1 MKVKASEGEKEL
13 MNSFMSRAKF
23 VNTQNGQ
30 TQEVPFDQAPDELK
44 SMLKDSFEVP
54 LCKIEVDN
62 NDKEVKRTIV
72 AGAGAKTLVDNGLI
86 ANAVLFHPAYFTDKD
101 EWQSDAEI
109 SMGNGG
115 FAKGKLTYKK
125 VPGGKG
131 GQAVKVTG
139 TLSNDNFKQPGS
151 PLVIKDVKYVVTG
164 EQTYDPAV
172 KEWVSGKLT
181 IDVSFQIV
189 FEDDTKVSNKGTMVM
204 TLEKLPAKK

>member
-1 MKVKASEGEKEL
+1 
-13 MNSFMSRAKF
+13 
-23 VNTQNGQ
+23 
-30 TQEVPFDQAPDELK
+30 
-44 SMLKDSFEVP
+44 VP

-164 EQTYDPAV
+164 EQTYDSAV

-181 IDVSFQIV
+181 LDVAMTMTV
-189 FEDDTKVSNKGTMVM
+189 DDKTVGTSKGTMIV
-204 TLEKLPAKK
+204 TLEKPPAKK